1 MYIVFGRFERLS
13 FDRRERYVRPIA
25 EKILAITKMLEES
38 ITAILARK
46 KRDIRLSKSLSA
58 QIRVGIFT
66 TSSAVVIV
74 GSAIALF
81 FSVMRKV
88 FFNLLIGWK
97 GLQLGSLSTMFEKF
111 IGMAEQLTGALHI
124 PTSFVIYLFYPLVLI
139 YKVAELFNMNAFYS
153 LLTVTCEGAK
163 SPIELFIDSAVLG
176 ASILFIKSNYN
187 FLWAMTFQEMNKLS
201 VVKYWIE
208 GERIYSRK
216 FVMAV
221 IALSLTATNPF
232 ITMLRF
238 FLSFVNFGAFFVN
251 NRVTHALSKACVGI
265 EGFQNQELWL
275 VNATSV
281 LVWWLIAPMLYST
294 AEIVCPKGLGRV
306 YFFEDNVISVLQRW
320 CYRSLGD
327 SATSAGASRHR

>member
-1 MYIVFGRFERLS
+1 MSLVYIVFGRFERLS

-66 TSSAVVIV
+66 ISSAVVIV

-221 IALSLTATNPF
+221 IALSLTATNH
-232 ITMLRF
+232 
-238 FLSFVNFGAFFVN
+238 
-251 NRVTHALSKACVGI
+251 HAAVFS
-265 EGFQNQELWL
+265 
-275 VNATSV
+275 
-281 LVWWLIAPMLYST
+281 
-294 AEIVCPKGLGRV
+294 IVCKLWSIFREQPRHARSVEGLCGHRRLSEPGAVVSECYVCAGLVADRPHAIQHSGDRV
-306 YFFEDNVISVLQRW
+306 SEGIREGLLLRGQRYFRASTVVLPQPR
-320 CYRSLGD
+320 
-327 SATSAGASRHR
+327 